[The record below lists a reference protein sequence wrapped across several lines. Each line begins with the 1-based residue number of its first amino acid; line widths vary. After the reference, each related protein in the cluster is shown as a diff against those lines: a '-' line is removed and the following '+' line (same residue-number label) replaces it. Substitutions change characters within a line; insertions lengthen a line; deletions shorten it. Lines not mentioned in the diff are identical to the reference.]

1 MDLVRRH
8 LFLIIANL
16 GYVAGFGI
24 YYFAIQ
30 NYEFLWYVAVLLFFF
45 FLIGL
50 TLQKTRFPPWLL
62 WMLSLWG
69 LLHMAGG
76 GVVIDGKVLYTFE
89 IVHLF
94 GAGDAYVL
102 KFDQAVHFYGFFTTT
117 FVAHHLLK
125 PYCSRPDATMVL
137 FLAAVASMGFG
148 ALNEL
153 VEFLA
158 VVVAPKTGV
167 GGYYNTALDLVFNG
181 LGATLAFAILAA
193 RRSSDG

>member
-1 MDLVRRH
+1 MESIRRH
-8 LFLIIANL
+8 WALIAANL
-16 GYVAGFGI
+16 AYVAGFGL
-24 YYFAIQ
+24 YYFAIE
-30 NYEFLWYVAVLLFFF
+30 NYEFLWYVLVLLFFF

-50 TLQKTRFPPWLL
+50 TLHKTQFPAWLL

-76 GVVIDGKVLYTFE
+76 GVMVAGRVLYAYE

-94 GAGDAYVL
+94 GSGDGYVL
-102 KFDQAVHFYGFFTTT
+102 KFDQAVHFYGFFVTT

-125 PYCSRPDATMVL
+125 PYCARPHATMVL
-137 FLAAVASMGFG
+137 FLAAMASMGFG
-148 ALNEL
+148 TLNEL

-167 GGYYNTALDLVFNG
+167 GGYYNTALDLAFNS
-181 LGATLAFAILAA
+181 LGAMLACFVLYV
-193 RRSSDG
+193 RRPRT

>member
-1 MDLVRRH
+1 METVRRH
-8 LFLIIANL
+8 LLLIAATL
-16 GYVAGFGI
+16 AYVAGFGI
-24 YYFAIQ
+24 YYLAIE
-30 NYEFLWYVAVLLFFF
+30 NYEFLWYVLVLLFFF

-50 TLQKTRFPPWLL
+50 TLKKTRFPPWLL
-62 WMLSLWG
+62 WMLTLWG

-76 GVVIDGKVLYTFE
+76 GVVVDGHVLYAFR

-94 GAGDAYVL
+94 GTGDAYVL

-125 PYCSRPDATMVL
+125 PSCARPYATMVL

-148 ALNEL
+148 ALNEI
-153 VEFLA
+153 VEFVA

-167 GGYYNTALDLVFNG
+167 GGYFNTALDLVFNG
-181 LGATLAFAILAA
+181 LGATSAFVVLYA
-193 RRSSDG
+193 RRPAD

>member
-1 MDLVRRH
+1 MDLIRRH
-8 LFLIIANL
+8 LALIVANL
-16 GYVAGFGI
+16 AYIAGFGI
-24 YYFAIQ
+24 YYLSVE
-30 NYEFLWYVAVLLFFF
+30 NYEFLWYVVVLLFFF

-50 TLQKTRFPPWLL
+50 TLNRTKFPAWLL

-69 LLHMAGG
+69 FLHMAGG
-76 GVVIDGKVLYTFE
+76 GVVVQDHVLYAYR

-102 KFDQAVHFYGFFTTT
+102 KFDQVVHFYGFFTTT

-125 PYCSRPDATMVL
+125 PCCSRPNATMVI

-148 ALNEL
+148 ALNEI

-167 GGYYNTALDLVFNG
+167 GGYYNTALDLVFNAI
-181 LGATLAFAILAA
+181 GATLAFFILYA
-193 RRSSDG
+193 RRPAG